1 VLEPASRRAWPS
13 HNIDGLPTSHC
24 INNSLSGYKADFGR
38 EAAAGAAEFTACR
51 FLDTRLKLKRRVP
64 RTASAYAERWPGS
77 EPELGHQAVI
87 LSLSWKAGCAC
98 RNASMVPKRRTY
110 SKFFLERADEA
121 LRSHSLQASARKQAN
136 SRPRETAVHPGMPK
150 RWTGVHGR
158 GEPTGLRKSLGKA
171 AEVLADSGAA
181 SPQPRNACSG
191 NWDEG
196 RRTRPCGVPP
206 RTRRLALR

>member
-1 VLEPASRRAWPS
+1 VLEPASRRDWPS

-110 SKFFLERADEA
+110 SKFFSSVRMK
-121 LRSHSLQASARKQAN
+121 RSAAIPF
-136 SRPRETAVHPGMPK
+136 RPPHE
-150 RWTGVHGR
+150 
-158 GEPTGLRKSLGKA
+158 S
-171 AEVLADSGAA
+171 
-181 SPQPRNACSG
+181 
-191 NWDEG
+191 
-196 RRTRPCGVPP
+196 RRTRDPGKPQFILECP
-206 RTRRLALR
+206 RGGLASMVVANRQA